1 MSSISRTKAA
11 SVALGRGLVFV
22 TALGLAGV
30 VLLAR
35 EARAA
40 AGAEQALHLPV
51 RSSGDLLFYFDF
63 ASFSARPGPARS
75 EIYLRLPGNELVYA
89 DSAAGADAGTAT
101 VHVKLRGKNARG
113 RTVLEIDRDLEV
125 PAAERDAK
133 GFSLGHVVL
142 LPVTLPSGWCEI
154 RLEASD
160 LRSQKVGLAYIG
172 KKAHHTGKIEG
183 TVLVPDWS
191 APGVALSEIEPAWSI
206 RKGATGGP
214 FAHAD
219 VNVLPNPTRT
229 YGLFASTVRAYYEL
243 APAAAHETVVTSA
256 RVLDLHGKV
265 LLTAEPDTARPDA
278 QWGQVAFDVSTLPA
292 GAYDL
297 EVAVAAGPQRVART
311 TRFNVAWKE
320 ASWEGDP
327 RELLD
332 EAHLLL
338 DDQAQE
344 DDFAALMAGEQ
355 EAYLDAYWKGRDP
368 TPSTA
373 ANEARDQ
380 FYARVDYANRNFG
393 TAGIEKGM
401 DSDRGRTY
409 ILYGEPSEIR
419 REVMPTN
426 GLQVDDIAKE
436 IAATE
441 GFEQAVPLKGRGP
454 GGDMR
459 SFEVWTYDL
468 LGNPSATAAKNLGPR
483 KPMRRIF
490 VFVDEEGY
498 GNYVLRYT
506 ND

>member
-1 MSSISRTKAA
+1 VALIPARKAA
-11 SVALGRGLVFV
+11 SVTLGRGLVFV
-22 TALGLAGV
+22 AALALAGA
-30 VLLAR
+30 AR
-35 EARAA
+35 EARAAA

-51 RSSGDLLFYFDF
+51 RSSGDLLFAFDF
-63 ASFSARPGPARS
+63 ASFPPRPGPARS
-75 EIYLRLPGNELVYA
+75 EIYLRLPGDELVYA

-101 VHVKLRGKNARG
+101 MHVKLRGKNARG
-113 RTVLEIDRDLEV
+113 RVVLELDKDVEV
-125 PAAERDAK
+125 PAAARDAK

-160 LRSQKVGLAYIG
+160 LRSQKHGLAYIG
-172 KKAHHTGKIEG
+172 KKAHRAGKIEG

-191 APGVALSEIEPAWSI
+191 KPGLALSEIEPAWSI
-206 RKGATGGP
+206 KKGAAEGP

-243 APAAAHETVVTSA
+243 APKAPGDPVVSSA
-256 RVLDLHGKV
+256 RVLDPQGKV

-297 EVAVAAGPQRVART
+297 EVALAASGERVART

-320 ASWEGDP
+320 ASWKGDP

-332 EAHLLL
+332 EARFLL
-338 DDQAQE
+338 DDQEKE
-344 DDFAALMAGEQ
+344 DNFAALTAGEQ
-355 EAYLDAYWKGRDP
+355 EAYLDAYWKEKDP

-409 ILYGEPSEIR
+409 IRYGEPSEIR

-436 IAATE
+436 IAETE

-468 LGNPSATAAKNLGPR
+468 LGNPSAEAAKNVGPR

-498 GNYVLRYT
+498 GNYLLRYT